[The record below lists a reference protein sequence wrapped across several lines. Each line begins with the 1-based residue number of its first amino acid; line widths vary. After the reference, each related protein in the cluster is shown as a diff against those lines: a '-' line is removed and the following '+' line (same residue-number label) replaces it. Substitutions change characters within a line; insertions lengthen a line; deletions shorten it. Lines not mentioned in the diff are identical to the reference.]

1 MRHQLASVAFL
12 YCHLRIM
19 SLDLWCQLLNST
31 CATQTQ
37 TVLFYLK
44 HTKIHIAVRYI
55 PKAGKLEEK
64 KNHLRRFDIY
74 EYFYNKVPANGLPQ
88 TRATG

>member
-37 TVLFYLK
+37 TVLFLSQTHT

-64 KNHLRRFDIY
+64 I
-74 EYFYNKVPANGLPQ
+74 
-88 TRATG
+88 T